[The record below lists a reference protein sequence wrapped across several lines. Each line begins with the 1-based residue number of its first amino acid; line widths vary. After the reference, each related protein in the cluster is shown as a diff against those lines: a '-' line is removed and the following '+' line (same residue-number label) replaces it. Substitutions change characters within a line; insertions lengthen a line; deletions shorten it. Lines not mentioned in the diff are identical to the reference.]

1 MFHLNSMVNIYVK
14 ILVNLII
21 LIAWNE
27 STCDEGFPKSREWL
41 RFIVSVK
48 NICNFYCFNILLIQI
63 SCANV
68 ENTVILIAYCNYISL
83 LILFNQVHFNVFTFK
98 LMLLNFFICFKTI
111 YLKLKMVHVIMQMLC
126 VSILS
131 NNNSVFCII
140 ANYNID
146 DATII
151 CVNVMLVSKMLKY
164 FFRLIKNI

>member
-1 MFHLNSMVNIYVK
+1 M
-14 ILVNLII
+14 
-21 LIAWNE
+21 
-27 STCDEGFPKSREWL
+27 
-41 RFIVSVK
+41 K
-48 NICNFYCFNILLIQI
+48 NISNFDCFNIFLLQI
-63 SCANV
+63 SNANV
-68 ENTVILIAYCNYISL
+68 ENTVILIANSYNTPF
-83 LILFNQVHFNVFTFK
+83 LILFNQVHFNIFTFK

-146 DATII
+146 DAAII